1 MIEYRGLITIAA
13 AAKFGYADIDP
24 PERVGYVHRI
34 MSLTF
39 APEGDDTANDAHVL
53 LGASSKAVART
64 SLSLTSDGIPVD
76 VLALGRGNFE
86 LSEPVSLM
94 IPDKNLY
101 VVPDPLFQDSVRLFA
116 ATEAAV
122 AASTSITAGYVL
134 VIEEVRLT
142 GQIQQDLARRLYT

>member
-1 MIEYRGLITIAA
+1 
-13 AAKFGYADIDP
+13 
-24 PERVGYVHRI
+24 
-34 MSLTF
+34 
-39 APEGDDTANDAHVL
+39 
-53 LGASSKAVART
+53 
-64 SLSLTSDGIPVD
+64 
-76 VLALGRGNFE
+76 
-86 LSEPVSLM
+86 LM